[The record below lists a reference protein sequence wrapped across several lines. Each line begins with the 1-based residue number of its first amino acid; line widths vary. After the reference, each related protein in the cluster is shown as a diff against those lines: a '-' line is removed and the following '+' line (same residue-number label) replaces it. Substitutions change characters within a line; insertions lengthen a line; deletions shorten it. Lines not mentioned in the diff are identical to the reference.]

1 MMFKR
6 YEIDM
11 KDALK
16 ECKSSEQFRRR
27 LGSGRYTYVEK
38 RFCLNQPKYIDWSKT
53 IATLTPYAREH
64 EDECCLQFFTTISGS
79 WASNLIPSNF
89 TIGLL
94 TGAMPTLTVIGP
106 EYHDDPKKAHEHVL
120 QYADTLD
127 AVKSLAKELP
137 NNFPEMLNKLIE
149 NKGVKEEALAEASN
163 LSEKT
168 IQRLR
173 HHEQRVITLETVMQ
187 LCIGLHLHPILSGY
201 LLRAAGQHFMDTDLH
216 NTYKFLLYSCYL
228 YSVED
233 CNVLLE
239 SQGYD
244 PLGRAKKAS

>member
-38 RFCLNQPKYIDWSKT
+38 RFCLNQPKYIDWNRT

-64 EDECCLQFFTTISGS
+64 EDECCLQFTTTIIGS
-79 WASNLIPSNF
+79 WASDQDQDWDIL
-89 TIGLL
+89 TRHYMIGPL
-94 TGAMPTLTVIGP
+94 TLGP

-149 NKGVKEEALAEASN
+149 NKGVKEEALAAASN

-173 HHEQRVITLETVMQ
+173 HHEQKAITIETVMQ

-228 YSVED
+228 YSVEE